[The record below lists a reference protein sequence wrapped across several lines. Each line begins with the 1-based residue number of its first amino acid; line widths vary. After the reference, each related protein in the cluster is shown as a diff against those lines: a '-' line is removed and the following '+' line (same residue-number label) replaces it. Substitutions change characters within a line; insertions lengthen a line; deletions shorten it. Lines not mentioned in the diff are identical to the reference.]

1 MKKHPKRYIS
11 TVYHRTF
18 IASITSEKDPNK
30 KGKAL
35 AFPKMLPDLDSNQDK
50 LNQNQLYCHYT
61 IGQSMHSVVEW
72 GAKIGVGENCSKF
85 FNRSV
90 RILNSLL

>member
-1 MKKHPKRYIS
+1 
-11 TVYHRTF
+11 
-18 IASITSEKDPNK
+18 
-30 KGKAL
+30 
-35 AFPKMLPDLDSNQDK
+35 MLPDLDSNQDK

-90 RILNSLL
+90 RILNPLLQALCQNSSFLPRLLPVSCSCHSIMTRRKK